1 MNCNGTRSRVT
12 TKMCTNCTWSYFW
25 KNVYKLYMILEFFFW
40 IASRISSHATSW
52 ISSHLLMLRRFSL
65 AFWFEKSEL
74 KTDNDCFLQDQFRFT
89 LISSQSNKIEV
100 LGPAGSCL
108 PFSCLESE
116 KYSSL
121 ILYHLYRLLLN
132 HLDLKKTRGSNAQCR
147 NAASFL
153 VLIASSWSFPY
164 KIQRRAF
171 LFFELCMR

>member
-1 MNCNGTRSRVT
+1 MFLSNRMFLPIYRNRMFLPFYTFMNCNGTRSRVT

-116 KYSSL
+116 NYSSL
-121 ILYHLYRLLLN
+121 ILISFVQVAFESPGFISRKPEGPTLSAAMPHL
-132 HLDLKKTRGSNAQCR
+132 
-147 NAASFL
+147 F
-153 VLIASSWSFPY
+153 
-164 KIQRRAF
+164 
-171 LFFELCMR
+171 